1 MAQAK
6 YQTITTATSGSDG
19 LCLPDWQQTPF
30 SLSYAVEVPA
40 GVTTSFTVQY
50 TLDDVNDPT
59 WTPVWIAD
67 PTNGTAKTGT
77 VAGFYGP
84 GTSGPGPIR
93 GLRVNVSSLT
103 GGVASL
109 RFAVLQGS
117 TIP

>member
-1 MAQAK
+1 MANPF
-6 YQTITTATSGSDG
+6 YQTITTHASASDG
-19 LCLPDWQQTPF
+19 LYMADWAQTPF
-30 SLSYAVEVPA
+30 SLSYAVEVPG
-40 GVTTSFTVQY
+40 GVTTSFVVQY
-50 TLDDVNDPT
+50 TLDDLNDLTVTPT
-59 WTPVWIAD
+59 WIAD

-93 GLRVNVSSLT
+93 ALRVSVSSLS
-103 GGVASL
+103 GGVATL